1 MLAAAPIPSF
11 RHPFLRCPP
20 SLLLYIIRNKRES
33 KLQWQL
39 GDYHYKTTT
48 IGSPSDAI
56 CVLHNTSRNK
66 CAMRGSPIFLHS
78 KKDGFF
84 SLFFGWGWK
93 SGECGCWRDAHLS
106 GSPHSYD
113 ERRYTYIYV
122 YTGES
127 IRPPS
132 FLIGIYT
139 GATAS
144 REKEQY
150 KSRIGWRRRAKGTQK
165 MQFFDDTHH
174 WWNHRRPVSIKKS
187 LLLTTSAATN
197 WNQSA
202 GIAGQ
207 CGSR

>member
-66 CAMRGSPIFLHS
+66 CAMRGSPIFIHS

-165 MQFFDDTHH
+165 
-174 WWNHRRPVSIKKS
+174 NAILR
-187 LLLTTSAATN
+187 
-197 WNQSA
+197 
-202 GIAGQ
+202 
-207 CGSR
+207 